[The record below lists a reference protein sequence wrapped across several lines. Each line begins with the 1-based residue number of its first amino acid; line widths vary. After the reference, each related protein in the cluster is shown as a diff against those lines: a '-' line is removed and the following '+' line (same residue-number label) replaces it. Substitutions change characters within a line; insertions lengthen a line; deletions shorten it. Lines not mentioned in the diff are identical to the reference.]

1 MIKKILSSYAEKM
14 NQYIERSLPQQE
26 GCAEVGFIGNG
37 IEARPNK
44 IRIFLYSIERESVP
58 SRGNTIR
65 SAGEAKGFGYPDLIM
80 NMNVLV
86 AAVFEEKKY
95 TESLSFF
102 SEALGFI
109 QSCPFF
115 SVDGVQYTVE
125 LVSLG
130 LQETNNVWSC
140 MGSQCFPA
148 VMCKIRRLLISSGNI
163 TKVKPVNKGYQ
174 LKD

>member
-14 NQYIERSLPQQE
+14 NQYIERSHPQQE

-44 IRIFLYSIERESVP
+44 IRIFLYSIEREAVT
-58 SRGNTIR
+58 SRGSAVR
-65 SAGEAKGFGYPDLIM
+65 SGGDAKGFGYPDLVM

-102 SEALGFI
+102 SEALCFI
-109 QSCPFF
+109 QSSPFF

-140 MGSQCFPA
+140 MGSQCFPS

-163 TKVKPVNKGYQ
+163 SKVRSVNKGYQ
-174 LKD
+174 LEN